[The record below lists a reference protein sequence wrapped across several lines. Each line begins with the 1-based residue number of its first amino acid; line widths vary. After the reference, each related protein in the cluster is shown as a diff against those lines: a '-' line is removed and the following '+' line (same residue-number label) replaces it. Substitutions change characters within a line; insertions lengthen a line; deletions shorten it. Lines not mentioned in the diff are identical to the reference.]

1 MEKAAIF
8 DEIYRGYLNEI
19 ANLDLTWT
27 KDNLGLILEKGET
40 IIPFYGTPYRISAQ
54 GIVDQ
59 QGDRPPH
66 SICVILCKYLLLCPE
81 KEPAGS
87 DWVSYKEFKEGAP
100 FFGGFLNNAEK
111 PISRTFSGRLSDL
124 RQASVELGGRPL
136 ETAISADLV
145 LRFEALPKVP
155 VLIVFNDQDDDF
167 PAHCSLLFER
177 RAEKYLDMECLA
189 MVGWVLTDRLCRHF
203 KP

>member
-8 DEIYRGYLNEI
+8 EEIYRGYLNEI
-19 ANLDLTWT
+19 ASMDLIRIQD
-27 KDNLGLILEKGET
+27 KLGLILEKGET

-59 QGDRPPH
+59 QGDRPTH
-66 SICVILCKYLLLCPE
+66 SICVILCKYLLMGPE
-81 KEPAGS
+81 KEPAEL
-87 DWVSYKEFKEGAP
+87 DWVSYKDFKDGGP

-124 RQASVELGGRPL
+124 RKASGELGGCPV

-155 VLIVFNDQDDDF
+155 VLMVFNDRDDDF

-189 MVGWVLTDRLCRHF
+189 MTGWALSEYLKR
-203 KP
+203 KSI